1 LQNKLKEIRQE
12 KKIPGMGV
20 RMHTQ
25 KNEITP
31 KTQEITHKVPKEGFC
46 GVWKS
51 EIGDLG
57 YL

>member
-1 LQNKLKEIRQE
+1 LK
-12 KKIPGMGV
+12 KKETKKKYLEWNENA
-20 RMHTQ
+20 HK

-31 KTQEITHKVPKEGFC
+31 KTQEITHKVPNEGFF

>member
-20 RMHTQ
+20 RMHT
-25 KNEITP
+25 